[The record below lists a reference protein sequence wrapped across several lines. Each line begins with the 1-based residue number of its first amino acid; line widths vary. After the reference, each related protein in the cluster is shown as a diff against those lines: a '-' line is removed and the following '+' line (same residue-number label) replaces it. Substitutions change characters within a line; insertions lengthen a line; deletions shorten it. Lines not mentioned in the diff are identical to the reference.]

1 MTSAI
6 NHALEAAIRRA
17 YELGRIDQSI
27 EWAAEE
33 LRRVVMAEPDIT
45 PLQVV
50 RRYNARP
57 GPWSNVPDWDE
68 ALWRIADVWCELH
81 RGLQGRPARRLPAS
95 PYSVLVYAIPA
106 REAAATQR

>member
-57 GPWSNVPDWDE
+57 GPWSNVPDWEE
-68 ALWRIADVWCELH
+68 ALWRVADVWC
-81 RGLQGRPARRLPAS
+81 GLQGRPARQPPAS
-95 PYSVLVYAIPA
+95 PYSVLRYAIPA
-106 REAAATQR
+106 REVAATPR